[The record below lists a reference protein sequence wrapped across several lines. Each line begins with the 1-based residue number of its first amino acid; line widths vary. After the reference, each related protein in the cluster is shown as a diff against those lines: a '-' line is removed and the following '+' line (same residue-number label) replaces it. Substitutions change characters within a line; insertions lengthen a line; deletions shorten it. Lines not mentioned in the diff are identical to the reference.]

1 MKVSAAYFSPTGGT
15 EKVVK
20 IIGDEMA
27 AGGQIRYIDLTQTGC
42 NFSKYEM
49 EAGEILVAGV
59 PVFCGRV
66 PAVCIERIKK
76 FKGGGAMAVPV
87 AVYGN
92 RAVEDALLEL
102 SDALTEAGFRVIAG
116 IDAVAQHSIAPAIA
130 EGRPDS
136 ADEAEL
142 KLFAQTIK
150 GQAAL
155 AAVEG
160 DSSEAMVEA
169 PIPGNRPYQPMKD
182 VKLYPHA
189 DERCMVCG
197 LCASKCPVGA
207 IPMSEPYDT
216 VEEKCISCMRCVRLC
231 PIGSRSVD
239 EERVRGTETHLKEV
253 CPERN
258 VNRLYI

>member
-20 IIGDEMA
+20 IIGDEIA
-27 AGGQIRYIDLTQTGC
+27 AGGQIRYIDLTQAGC

-49 EAGEILVAGV
+49 EKGDILVAGV
-59 PVFCGRV
+59 PVYCGRV
-66 PAVCIERIKK
+66 TSVCIDRIKK

-102 SDALTEAGFRVIAG
+102 SDALTEAGFRIIAG

-130 EGRPDS
+130 GGRPD
-136 ADEAEL
+136 AEDEAEL

-155 AAVEG
+155 TMVEG
-160 DSSEAMVEA
+160 DSAQFMIET

-182 VKLYPHA
+182 VKLYPRA
-189 DERCMVCG
+189 DDRCLVCG

-207 IPMSEPYDT
+207 IPMSEPYNTD
-216 VEEKCISCMRCVRLC
+216 ESRCISCMRCVRLC
-231 PIGSRSVD
+231 PVGSRSVD
-239 EERVRGTETHLKEV
+239 EERVKGTEAHLKEV

-258 VNRLYI
+258 VNRLYV